1 MQADA
6 DASAGASSHGPG
18 FELYGEEQSSHQDH
32 QEVLNPEVQ
41 FTKGSRPIPRS
52 HRSGRQSTDTVVI
65 PDGTTAGR
73 LYEEHFN
80 RGHDLARMRWLDLEQ
95 ATTALMKGRRQ
106 FRFLPERYKWYCK
119 DIEGCEPGEL
129 RWALAPE
136 GELRDGKGYRPRFFD
151 DLGREVDEEGIIQWD
166 TYDKPVYTWRELH
179 QLWADGD
186 SDSGP
191 LRRSSQETI
200 RPSRSSPPE
209 TSSPVGRSS
218 QETIRAPSEISQGTT
233 RTPAKRGYRMREKAP
248 KRTSDGTDPLA
259 SLEGPASS

>member
-6 DASAGASSHGPG
+6 DASVEASSHDPG

-32 QEVLNPEVQ
+32 REVLNPEVH
-41 FTKGSRPIPRS
+41 FTKGSRPFPRS
-52 HRSGRQSTDTVVI
+52 HRSGRQSTDTEVI

-73 LYEEHFN
+73 FYEEHFN
-80 RGHDLARMRWLDLEQ
+80 RGRDLARMRWLDLEQ

-136 GELRDGKGYRPRFFD
+136 GEPRDGKGYRPRFFD

-166 TYDKPVYTWRELH
+166 TYDKPVYTWRELR
-179 QLWADGD
+179 QLWANAD

-200 RPSRSSPPE
+200 RPA
-209 TSSPVGRSS
+209 GRSS
-218 QETIRAPSEISQGTT
+218 HETIRAPIDPSEGTT

-248 KRTSDGTDPLA
+248 RRRSEDPLA
-259 SLEGPASS
+259 SLEGGPAST